1 MHQKSRLSI
10 FSKNG
15 VHTMADFFARSEEIF
30 SMMKAEN
37 GMVYT
42 AQYMRLIEYTNN
54 TMRIKA

>member
-1 MHQKSRLSI
+1 MHRKTSAFN

-15 VHTMADFFARSEEIF
+15 VHTVADFLARSEEVF

-42 AQYMRLIEYTNN
+42 AQYMRLQGIMQKKLE
-54 TMRIKA
+54 IL